1 MELDSFE
8 RIPYLD
14 FFNLRPVLITNYHI
28 LKNDDLIEG
37 KKIQFTLNKGTMEKE
52 IIITNKRKIYSNEIF
67 DVTIIELDPKK
78 DLIEADSF
86 LDIDTK
92 IFCEDPNA
100 EFKDKEIYIIGN
112 IKKFRNGKI
121 KFIDVDGIN
130 IEHLCSTE
138 EGMSG
143 SPIIN
148 INNERIIGIHK
159 GFHKSKECNLGTFLR
174 EPIKQFYAKKD
185 NIIEKNN
192 NERIVNGP
200 GAISLEI
207 MQSLIKKMKTQICKI
222 EDDMERE
229 ELDFF
234 VKFHMRIIRH

>member
-1 MELDSFE
+1 M
-8 RIPYLD
+8 
-14 FFNLRPVLITNYHI
+14 
-28 LKNDDLIEG
+28 
-37 KKIQFTLNKGTMEKE
+37 QKE

-100 EFKDKEIYIIGN
+100 EFKDKEIYIIGD
-112 IKKFRNGKI
+112 IQKFTHGKI
-121 KFIDVDGIN
+121 KLIDVNGIN

-148 INNERIIGIHK
+148 INNARIIGTHK
-159 GFHKSKECNLGTFLR
+159 GSHITKECNLGTFLR
-174 EPIKQFYAKKD
+174 EPIKHFYDKKT
-185 NIIEKNN
+185 ILLK
-192 NERIVNGP
+192 
-200 GAISLEI
+200 
-207 MQSLIKKMKTQICKI
+207 
-222 EDDMERE
+222 
-229 ELDFF
+229 
-234 VKFHMRIIRH
+234 RIIMKE